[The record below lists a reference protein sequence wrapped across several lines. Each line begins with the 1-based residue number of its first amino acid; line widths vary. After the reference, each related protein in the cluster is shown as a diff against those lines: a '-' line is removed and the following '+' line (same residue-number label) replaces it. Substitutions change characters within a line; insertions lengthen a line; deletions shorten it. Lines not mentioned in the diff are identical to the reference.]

1 MLDVLARAA
10 GSFFS
15 RLVRANTPHTVLLA
29 DGGRT
34 IFALPRAAQ
43 AGGGATA
50 GLLVVA
56 LAEAVGLG
64 VVYRQD
70 DYDSYDDARFVAAL
84 EDVCLPPAQLDALQT
99 TAVECALEAAEAA
112 RVVPPAARSVNAHTA
127 RTVVPCARN
136 NATVESAPF
145 AVLNII

>member
-15 RLVRANTPHTVLLA
+15 RLVRANMPHTVLLA

-112 RVVPPAARSVNAHTA
+112 RVGAGAASC
-127 RTVVPCARN
+127 P
-136 NATVESAPF
+136 
-145 AVLNII
+145 